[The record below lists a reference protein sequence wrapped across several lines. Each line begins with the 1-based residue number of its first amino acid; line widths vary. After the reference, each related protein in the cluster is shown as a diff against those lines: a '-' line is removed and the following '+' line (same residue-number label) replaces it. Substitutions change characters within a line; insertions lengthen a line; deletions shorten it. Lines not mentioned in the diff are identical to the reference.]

1 VIDKD
6 LGRSAAGGVQRA
18 GFERM
23 VAQVCLGKVGAVTA
37 REVSRFARNS
47 RDWQQLTVQGDTEF
61 CKELSMCSRG
71 HSVFHEDKW
80 FNVYCFAEVADAE
93 KFMQR
98 FGGEKFDP
106 KQRGRGSNWARW
118 KK

>member
-1 VIDKD
+1 
-6 LGRSAAGGVQRA
+6 
-18 GFERM
+18 
-23 VAQVCLGKVGAVTA
+23 
-37 REVSRFARNS
+37 
-47 RDWQQLTVQGDTEF
+47 
-61 CKELSMCSRG
+61 MCSRDGG

-106 KQRGRGSNWARW
+106 QTTRERQQLGALEEIARAP
-118 KK
+118 